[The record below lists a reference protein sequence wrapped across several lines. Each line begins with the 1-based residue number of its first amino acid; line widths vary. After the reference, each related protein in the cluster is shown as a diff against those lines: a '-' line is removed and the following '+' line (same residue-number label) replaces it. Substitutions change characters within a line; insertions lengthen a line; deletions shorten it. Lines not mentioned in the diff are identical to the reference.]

1 MKTLKS
7 AKDYEQH
14 SLNSLAKRLK
24 LLVSRT
30 TLKKWLENGNL
41 VPAMQTRLS
50 RNSHL
55 LFTTS
60 KLDQLL
66 ALLEQGYRERL
77 GRLAKTNAEVLR
89 YRAAAEANALRI
101 FEGNAKRRAEGLSE
115 YEEPDPAL
123 NDNAARGVVT
133 LKHTPAR
140 EKNTFTIS
148 SGYGAWKTNKTKT
161 GGRQA

>member
-1 MKTLKS
+1 MKNLKNP
-7 AKDYEQH
+7 KQYEQH

-24 LLVSRT
+24 LLVSRC
-30 TLKKWLENGNL
+30 TLGKWLKNGTL

-66 ALLEQGYRERL
+66 AVLEEGYRQRL

-101 FEGNAKRRAEGLSE
+101 FEGNQKRRAEGLSE

-123 NDNAARGVVT
+123 DDNAARGVVSLT
-133 LKHTPAR
+133 HNPRR
-140 EKNTFTIS
+140 EKNTYTIG
-148 SGYGAWKTNKTKT
+148 SGYGAWKTDKTKT
-161 GGRQA
+161 GRK